1 MRHSVFRVVC
11 IVVSVLLL
19 LVSLQYVSYIWPLA
33 IVGALQ
39 MQIGFACL
47 AIILLS
53 ALSVRRWYSLLL
65 GAACVVLIAHPILM
79 LREFAQPPVPGAVPA
94 LRLLSIK
101 IVDEKVDD
109 AALQQTIE
117 EANADILIVTSASS
131 LANRHDLARQSY
143 PFRIGCEDPVNARC
157 TVMLLSR
164 RPLADPRFQELSPIG
179 SELAAASISI
189 DGTRVRVFA
198 TRLSKMWF
206 DTFHSFELFTI
217 TRVLRGT
224 REPVLLA
231 GDFSAPVIVP
241 DMRWFLGNN
250 RLRNAYPEP
259 ATWPVAFGPLG
270 ISNDHVF
277 FRAPLSVLSL
287 KRTDERAQS
296 GYISLLSD
304 VAITTE

>member
-1 MRHSVFRVVC
+1 MRHNVFRVVC
-11 IVVSVLLL
+11 IIVSLLLL
-19 LVSLQYVSYIWPLA
+19 LVSVQYVADLWPMA

-39 MQIGFACL
+39 MQIGAVCL

-53 ALSVRRWYSLLL
+53 AFFVRHWYSLLL
-65 GAACVVLIAHPILM
+65 GTACVVLIAHPILA
-79 LREFAQPPVPGAVPA
+79 LREFAQAPEPGAVPA

-109 AALQQTIE
+109 VALGQAIDQ
-117 EANADILIVTSASS
+117 ANADILVVTSASS
-131 LANRHDLARQSY
+131 LASRRDLARQSY
-143 PFRIGCEDPVNARC
+143 PFHVGCDDPASSRC

-164 RPLADPRFQELSPIG
+164 RPLADPRFQQLSPIG
-179 SELAAASISI
+179 SELAAASLSI
-189 DGTRVRVFA
+189 NGMRVRVFA

-206 DTFHSFELFTI
+206 DTFHNFELFTI
-217 TRVLRGT
+217 TRTLRET

-250 RLRNAYPEP
+250 RLSSTYPEP
-259 ATWPVAFGPLG
+259 ATWPVSFGPLG
-270 ISNDHVF
+270 ISNDHIF
-277 FRAPLSVLSL
+277 FKAPFSVLSL
-287 KRTDERAQS
+287 KRTDERGQS

-304 VAITTE
+304 VAIKTE